1 MKNRLLAWLLCLAM
15 LLTIGAVAVAE
26 TNPNAGLGYY
36 PGTAEKGAIAV
47 ECSTMSVMNPIK
59 MTYNTEL
66 GIARHTQDCLV
77 KLSPVD
83 NQIVPAAAE
92 SWESS
97 EDGLTWT
104 FHLRPGMKWV
114 NSKGEV
120 VGDVTANDFVFG
132 WRELLNPANACEYY
146 AFAAVFKNAQA
157 YYDYA
162 SGVEGAPEV
171 KIEDV
176 GFYAADDYTLVCEL
190 ENVLPYFLQYVKFE
204 VMSPIYEPFYTEV
217 GADSYG
223 TSPETMLYCGPFYMT
238 EWVLE
243 NKIVTVKNP
252 YWWDAE
258 NVSLEKIN
266 WIKYTDTNAKFNA
279 FQGGEVDLIDVTGDQ
294 RQMLEAEG
302 FKPSNYIGGYSF
314 YLYCTQDD
322 PNRDISN
329 KNLRKAISCALDRRQ
344 LIDTVFKNDSEPS
357 KCFTLGISGV
367 NTETFADAVVA
378 ANGGEPLYSE
388 HSDEAKAK
396 EYLELA
402 LAELGK
408 TADQI
413 DITLMVSEGTQNE
426 LYNQVIQEQLRKVL
440 GIEAKIEVLTITEA
454 RARRNAHNYDIF
466 AGGWGPDYNDPM
478 TDLDLWTTTNGNNH
492 TGYSSAEY
500 DALIEA
506 AKVETDMVAR
516 EQIFVQCE
524 FLLAEDMPIIP
535 IYWRHEDYV
544 VSEKMAE
551 GYARLPFQSYNLI
564 YTKLAE

>member
-1 MKNRLLAWLLCLAM
+1 MKNRFVAWLLCLVM
-15 LLTIGAVAVAE
+15 LLSVSAVAAAE
-26 TNPNAGLGYY
+26 VNPNQGLGYY
-36 PGTAEKGAIAV
+36 PGTSTKGSIAV
-47 ECSTMSVMNPIK
+47 ECSTMSVMNTTK

-97 EDGLTWT
+97 ADGLTWT
-104 FHLRPGMKWV
+104 FKLRPGMKWV

-120 VGDVTANDFVFG
+120 VGDVTAHDFVFG
-132 WRELLNPANACEYY
+132 WRELLNPVNACEYY

-162 SGVEGAPEV
+162 SGVPGAPEV

-176 GFYAADDYTLVCEL
+176 GFKAVDDLTLVCEL

-217 GADSYG
+217 GADNYA
-223 TSPETMLYCGPFYMT
+223 TSPDTALYCGPYYMS

-243 NKIVTVKNP
+243 NKIVTKKNP
-252 YWWDAE
+252 AWWDAA
-258 NVSLEKIN
+258 NVSLDQIE
-266 WIKYTDTNAKFNA
+266 WIKYTDSNAKMNA
-279 FQGGEVDLIDVTGDQ
+279 FQGGEVDLIDITGEQ
-294 RQMLEAEG
+294 REMFGAEG
-302 FKPSNYIGGYSF
+302 FTVSNYVGGYSF
-314 YLYCTQDD
+314 YLYCAIDNPD
-322 PNRDISN
+322 RDISN
-329 KNLRKAISCALDRRQ
+329 LNLRKAISYALDREQ
-344 LIDTVFKNDSEPS
+344 LINTVFKNDSEPS
-357 KCFTLGISGV
+357 PTFALGISGV
-367 NTETFADAVVA
+367 NTETFSEAVLA
-378 ANGGEPLYSE
+378 ANGGERLYPVN
-388 HSDEAKAK
+388 SDEAKAK
-396 EYLELA
+396 EYLAKA
-402 LAELGK
+402 LEELGK

-413 DITLMVSEGTQNE
+413 DVTFMVSEGTQNE
-426 LYNQVIQEQLRKVL
+426 LYNQVMQEQLRKVL

-454 RARRNAHNYDIF
+454 RARRNAHNYDLF

-492 TGYSSAEY
+492 TGYSSKKY
-500 DALIEA
+500 DALIEL
-506 AKVETDMVAR
+506 AKVETDMVER
-516 EQIFVQCE
+516 EQIFVKCE
-524 FLLAEDMPIIP
+524 KLIAEDMPIIP

>member
-1 MKNRLLAWLLCLAM
+1 MKNRFVAWLLCLVM
-15 LLTIGAVAVAE
+15 LLSVSAVAAAE
-26 TNPNAGLGYY
+26 VNPNQGLGYY
-36 PGTAEKGAIAV
+36 PGTSTKGSIAV
-47 ECSTMSVMNPIK
+47 ECSTMSVMNTTK

-97 EDGLTWT
+97 ADGLTWT
-104 FHLRPGMKWV
+104 FKLRPGMKWV
-114 NSKGEV
+114 DSTGAV
-120 VGDVTANDFVFG
+120 VGDVTAHDFVFG
-132 WRELLNPANACEYY
+132 WRELLNPVNACEYY

-162 SGVEGAPEV
+162 SGVPGAPEV

-176 GFYAADDYTLVCEL
+176 GFKAVDDLTLVCEL

-204 VMSPIYEPFYTEV
+204 VMSPIYEPFYTQV
-217 GADSYG
+217 GADAYA
-223 TSPETMLYCGPFYMT
+223 TSPETSLYCGPFYMT

-243 NKIVTVKNP
+243 NKIVTKKNP
-252 YWWDAE
+252 HWWDAA
-258 NVSLEKIN
+258 NVSLDQIE
-266 WIKYTDTNAKFNA
+266 WIKYTDSNAKMNA
-279 FQGGEVDLIDVTGDQ
+279 FQGGEVDLIDITGEQ
-294 RQMLEAEG
+294 REMFGAEG
-302 FKPSNYIGGYSF
+302 FTVSNYVGGYSF
-314 YLYCTQDD
+314 YLYCAIDNPD
-322 PNRDISN
+322 RDISN
-329 KNLRKAISCALDRRQ
+329 VNLRKAISYALDREQ
-344 LIDTVFKNDSEPS
+344 LINTVFKNDSEPS
-357 KCFTLGISGV
+357 PTFALGISGV
-367 NTETFADAVVA
+367 NTETFSEAVLA
-378 ANGGEPLYSE
+378 ANGGERLYPVN
-388 HSDEAKAK
+388 SDEAKAK
-396 EYLELA
+396 EYFAKALE
-402 LAELGK
+402 ELGK

-413 DITLMVSEGTQNE
+413 DITFMVSEGTQNE
-426 LYNQVIQEQLRKVL
+426 LYNQVMQEQLRKVL

-454 RARRNAHNYDIF
+454 RARRNAHDYDLF

-492 TGYSSAEY
+492 TGYSSKKY
-500 DALIEA
+500 DALIEL
-506 AKVETDMVAR
+506 AKVETDMVER
-516 EQIFVQCE
+516 EQIFVKCE
-524 FLLAEDMPIIP
+524 KLIAEDMPIIP

>member
-1 MKNRLLAWLLCLAM
+1 MKNRLFAWLLCLVM
-15 LLTIGAVAVAE
+15 LLAIGAAAAAE

-47 ECSTMSVMNPIK
+47 ECSTMSVMNTAK

-77 KLSPVD
+77 KLSSID
-83 NQIVPAAAE
+83 NSIVPAAAE
-92 SWESS
+92 SWESTG
-97 EDGLTWT
+97 DGLTWT

-120 VGDVTANDFVFG
+120 VGDVTANDFVFA

-176 GFYAADDYTLVCEL
+176 GVKAVDDLTLVCEL

-217 GADSYG
+217 GADNYG

-252 YWWDAE
+252 YWWDAA
-258 NVSLEKIN
+258 NVSIDKIN

-279 FQGGEVDLIDVTGDQ
+279 FQGGEVDLIDVTGEQ
-294 RQMLEAEG
+294 RQMLTAEG

-314 YLYCTQDD
+314 YLYANNEDTS
-322 PNRDISN
+322 RDISN
-329 KNLRKAISCALDRRQ
+329 KNLRKAISYALDRTQ
-344 LIDTVFKNDSEPS
+344 LINTVFKNDSEPS
-357 KCFTLGISGV
+357 PSFALGISGV
-367 NTETFADAVVA
+367 NTETFSEAVIA
-378 ANGGEPLYSE
+378 GNGGERLYPAT
-388 HSDEAKAK
+388 SDEAKAK
-396 EYLELA
+396 EYFELA

-413 DITLMVSEGTQNE
+413 DITFMVSEGTQNE
-426 LYNQVIQEQLRKVL
+426 LYNQVMQEQLRKVL
-440 GIEAKIEVLTITEA
+440 GIEAKLEVLTITEA
-454 RARRNAHNYDIF
+454 RARRNAHNYDLF
-466 AGGWGPDYNDPM
+466 AGGWGPDYTDPM
-478 TDLDLWTTTNGNNH
+478 TDLDLWETGNGNNH

-506 AKVETDMVAR
+506 ARTETDMAAR
-516 EQIFVQCE
+516 EQLFVQAE
-524 FLLAEDMPIIP
+524 LLLAEDMPIIP